1 MNYIDINYTHL
12 RIIVRILYVY
22 RNLECTNI
30 IVFSHLNVNKKK
42 KEKIF
47 SKMTHNRFLKNFI
60 NFNLK
65 KESFKLIV

>member
-42 KEKIF
+42 KKKFFQKWPI
-47 SKMTHNRFLKNFI
+47 TDFLRI
-60 NFNLK
+60 L
-65 KESFKLIV
+65 